1 MLSEKLG
8 HRLDIPLAILIRNS
22 FLSFIS
28 PTVLTLTG
36 LILNIIASI
45 AIVLGYWKTAA
56 GIILFAGFFDMLDG
70 ATARVLKKTS
80 RFGGFLDSVVDR
92 YSDMVILIA
101 FIIYYARV
109 SDIFMVSLIAVTSIG
124 CVLIP
129 YTRAKAETFIPSCN
143 VGIME
148 RPERI
153 LLLAAGC
160 FLNLTKPLF
169 VILAVLTHITV
180 LQRIYYTWKEAQKLT
195 AADNDK
201 IDTAG

>member
-8 HRLDIPLAILIRNS
+8 HRLDVPLAVLIKNS
-22 FLSFIS
+22 FLSAMS

-36 LILNIIASI
+36 LIFNMLAAV
-45 AIVLGYWKTAA
+45 AIVCGYWKTAG

-80 RFGGFLDSVVDR
+80 QFGGFLDSVVDR

-101 FIIYYARV
+101 FIIYFARV
-109 SDIFMVSLIAVTSIG
+109 NDIFMVSLIAVTSIG

-143 VGIME
+143 IGIME

-160 FLNLTKPLF
+160 FLDLVKPLF
-169 VILAVLTHITV
+169 IILAIMTHITV
-180 LQRIYYTWKEAQKLT
+180 FQRIYYTWKETQKLT
-195 AADNDK
+195 
-201 IDTAG
+201 TAENNKN